1 MRLFHDDMNWPH
13 KLKPATADVL
23 AIIEKFSL
31 TGSKKGWYGSL
42 RQLAEMCPTDISHT
56 LASKAIREL
65 LELGLIVEPQKG
77 VYFVTKRD
85 TDVTNHDNLVTERDT
100 FVTER
105 DKSTPLNNPPINI
118 NNNKQNDKT
127 KTPAPTRKEVSEFKM
142 KNNFDIFWAY
152 HNPPKN
158 LRYNKRQCR
167 WLWEDV
173 LDYSVRD
180 QIIDQLMHLAAD
192 NRLADERNPYYY
204 LRSFAP
210 REPHNWNGDPSIDS
224 KTRTRLL
231 SAKYHDQ
238 FGMYTV
244 EHVLLFGLPVAP
256 DARPLLDAYIAYY
269 HNNHDK
275 KPVTYKVL

>member
-1 MRLFHDDMNWPH
+1 MVGNTDGKAYGLNANELCVFE
-13 KLKPATADVL
+13 
-23 AIIEKFSL
+23 AIGRCSR
-31 TGSKKGWYGSL
+31 GDNARGWYASMQALADAMPFVVSKPTVL
-42 RQLAEMCPTDISHT
+42 RAVD
-56 LASKAIREL
+56 KL
-65 LELGLIVEPQKG
+65 LEQGLIVRREDMSLFVVQNEPS
-77 VYFVTKRD
+77 
-85 TDVTNHDNLVTERDT
+85 LVQNEPSL
-100 FVTER
+100 VQNEPISVQNEP
-105 DKSTPLNNPPINI
+105 KSTPLNNPPINI

-127 KTPAPTRKEVSEFKM
+127 KTPAPTRKEVTELKM

>member
-1 MRLFHDDMNWPH
+1 MALYVREYDWMWTQLG
-13 KLKPATADVL
+13 LSL
-23 AIIEKFSL
+23 AECRVFAYIYGL
-31 TGSKKGWYGSL
+31 TNQRSEASGYRGSK
-42 RQLAEMCPTDISHT
+42 RQLAE
-56 LASKAIREL
+56 R
-65 LELGLIVEPQKG
+65 LGLNCG
-77 VYFVTKRD
+77 ATKRILD
-85 TDVTNHDNLVTERDT
+85 MLCDKQLITCTDGLWHSVVSDNGGVATDNAG
-100 FVTER
+100 VVS
-105 DKSTPLNNPPINI
+105 DNKSVVSNNSPQTPLNNNI
-118 NNNKQNDKT
+118 NNNQENS